1 MNAGGNDREQRMTAS
16 QGRSGAARRSLS
28 RALMWAVSRYRELDA
43 VPLGRILE
51 DQGQGSFGWSIL
63 IFAAI
68 NLMPLP
74 IGSNVVTAIPL
85 LLLTGQMA
93 LGYTYVRLPGF
104 INRRQ
109 VPRRNFQRVVLRLKP
124 LLRPI
129 EKVIRPR
136 PPELFSAQSERLIG
150 ILLFAVSSALFLPI
164 PFSGLLSATALL
176 VSAMGLIERDGVV
189 LVLGLCFGAFAIL
202 VTAVTGTLLILGA
215 QSLF

>member
-109 VPRRNFQRVVLRLKP
+109 VPRRSFQRVVLRLKP

-136 PPELFSAQSERLIG
+136 PPELFSPQSERLIG

-164 PFSGLLSATALL
+164 PFSGWLSAAALF
-176 VSAMGLIERDGVV
+176 VSAMGLIEHDGIVT
-189 LVLGLCFGAFAIL
+189 LLGLGLCVVALIVTTVAGTALIIGANS
-202 VTAVTGTLLILGA
+202 LI
-215 QSLF
+215 